1 MLFNL
6 NQKSPEQELQELIDE
21 SEKSFLDAFDKMVLK
36 VDHNLTYGKLMNLR
50 GWSRKLFDEVR
61 DHPDMFRQT
70 SKLRNIFMPALQT
83 AVDTYDR
90 INNSGADHKT
100 VRKSRM
106 DLERIIELGTTATQT
121 LMDKIHSQDQL
132 NVDLDLEV
140 LKKML

>member
-61 DHPDMFRQT
+61 DHPDMFKQT
-70 SKLRNIFMPALQT
+70 SKLRNIFMPALKT

-100 VRKSRM
+100 VKKSRM

>member
-61 DHPDMFRQT
+61 DHPDMFKQT
-70 SKLRNIFMPALQT
+70 SKLRNIFMPALKT

>member
-61 DHPDMFRQT
+61 DHPDMFKQT